1 MSNFNIEQYPYGGF
15 VNDIPSIIESVKASI
30 VVIRLPNESR
40 GSGFFVNDK
49 GLFITNKHTVAL
61 DTFITTKLYNN
72 QEVESIVVYADND
85 VDFAFCLAS
94 VNESTPICLAD
105 SESIKEG
112 EPVVAIGHPYG
123 YDFTVS
129 KGIISC
135 KKRAVKGINYIQT
148 DVPINP
154 GNSGGPLIN
163 MQGKVIGINTWVVG
177 EADNMSFAIPINS
190 IKEVLNYINTVHNQL
205 PAMYY
210 CPFCGYLSDKFIK
223 TSKAEYCINCGTQRI
238 EKKKQVA
245 EQPAD
250 TPAQKIKVAMKVCP
264 KCKTSN
270 DASANFCKNCGFKF

>member
-1 MSNFNIEQYPYGGF
+1 M
-15 VNDIPSIIESVKASI
+15 NDISSIIEFIKASM
-30 VVIRLPNESR
+30 VVIKLPNQGR

-49 GLFITNKHTVAL
+49 GLFITNKHTVEL
-61 DTFITTKLYNN
+61 DTFITIKLYNN

-85 VDFAFCLAS
+85 IDFAFCLAS
-94 VNESTPICLAD
+94 INQSTPVSLAD
-105 SESIKEG
+105 SNSLKEG
-112 EPVVAIGHPYG
+112 EPVFAVGHPYG

-135 KKRAVKGINYIQT
+135 KKRIVKGINYIQT

-163 MQGKVIGINTWVVG
+163 MQGEAIGINTWVVG

-190 IKEVLNYINTVHNQL
+190 IKEILNYINSIHTKL

-210 CPFCGYLSDKFIK
+210 CPVCGYTSDEFIK
-223 TSKAEYCINCGTQRI
+223 TSKAEYCKNCGTQKI
-238 EKKKQVA
+238 EKKK
-245 EQPAD
+245 EPEPQP
-250 TPAQKIKVAMKVCP
+250 PEKPVQGVKVGMKICS

>member
-1 MSNFNIEQYPYGGF
+1 M
-15 VNDIPSIIESVKASI
+15 NDIPSIIESIKPSI
-30 VVIRLPNESR
+30 VVLKLPNEGR

-61 DTFITTKLYNN
+61 DTFVTTKLYNN

-85 VDFAFCLAS
+85 IDFAFCLAG
-94 VNESTPICLAD
+94 VNESTPLHLAD
-105 SESIKEG
+105 SDSIKEG

-129 KGIISC
+129 QGIISC

-163 MQGKVIGINTWVVG
+163 MHGETIGINTWVVG

-190 IKEVLNYINTVHNQL
+190 IKEILNYLNSLHNQL
-205 PAMYY
+205 PSMYY
-210 CPFCGYLSDKFIK
+210 CPICGYLSDKFIR
-223 TSKAEYCINCGTQRI
+223 TSKAEYCINCGAKRI
-238 EKKKQVA
+238 EKKKNTD
-245 EQPAD
+245 EQSVE
-250 TPAQKIKVAMKVCP
+250 TSVQKVKVAMKVCP
-264 KCKTSN
+264 RCKISN